1 MMILYDEFMKINE
14 EAKKEYEQNR
24 AAKEK
29 NFADFINNYNE
40 AMRNGNFSFDSGADN
55 GDDNEK
61 ERINEAWDSILRRN
75 AEKHS
80 EALDALGKG
89 PGEEVHFSDSESTE
103 SNGSKK
109 D

>member
-1 MMILYDEFMKINE
+1 MMVLYDEFMKINE

-24 AAKEK
+24 AEKE
-29 NFADFINNYNE
+29 NE

-55 GDDNEK
+55 GK
-61 ERINEAWDSILRRN
+61 KRIDAAWDSILQRN
-75 AEKHS
+75 AEKYS

>member
-1 MMILYDEFMKINE
+1 MMVLYDEFMKINE

-24 AAKEK
+24 AEKEK

-55 GDDNEK
+55 EK
-61 ERINEAWDSILRRN
+61 ERIDAAWDSILQRN
-75 AEKHS
+75 AEKYS

-89 PGEEVHFSDSESTE
+89 PREEVHFSDSESTE